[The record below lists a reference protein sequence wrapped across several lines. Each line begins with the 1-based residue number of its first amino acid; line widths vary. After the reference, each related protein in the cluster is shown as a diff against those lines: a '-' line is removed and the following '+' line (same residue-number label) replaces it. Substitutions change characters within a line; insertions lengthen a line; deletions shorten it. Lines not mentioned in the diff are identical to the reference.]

1 MKVKRMIA
9 SVIKILIAAVVMA
22 FLGLKSYDFFLFTTP
37 EGQSYY
43 ALLCFGL
50 TGLGLIAYLIMFM
63 WDADTP
69 LKRTVSIFM
78 IAICG
83 LGEVLT
89 AGFGMQVEAWRSAGY
104 TIDAEGF
111 RAMVW
116 VVQGL
121 GFAHA
126 VALVAYYAGDRF
138 AQAFSDDDRDG
149 IPNAFDRDYRKNGAR
164 PQPSGSQAYAQETHA
179 PKEAEKPNPTQ
190 RQGRE

>member
-9 SVIKILIAAVVMA
+9 GVIKILIATVVMA

-43 ALLCFGL
+43 ALLGFGL
-50 TGLGLIAYLIMFM
+50 TGIGLIAYLVMFM

-69 LKRTVSIFM
+69 LKRTVSIIM
-78 IAICG
+78 LVICG

-116 VVQGL
+116 VVQIL

-126 VALVAYYAGDRF
+126 AALVAYYAGDKLAEAFGDEDGDGTPNF
-138 AQAFSDDDRDG
+138 ADKDYKKGKPFQQTAARTFAADG
-149 IPNAFDRDYRKNGAR
+149 QNV
-164 PQPSGSQAYAQETHA
+164 
-179 PKEAEKPNPTQ
+179 KPPADPTQ
-190 RQGRE
+190 GGRSE